1 MAQTP
6 CVCGHSPTIAKVRA
20 EIVDRLDAIKKRRLD
35 MASEL
40 GRLVHEE
47 QTLRVRLERLAYEN

>member
-1 MAQTP
+1 
-6 CVCGHSPTIAKVRA
+6 VRA

>member
-1 MAQTP
+1 MTDART
-6 CVCGHSPTIAKVRA
+6 
-20 EIVDRLDAIKKRRLD
+20 EIVDRLDAIKERRLK
-35 MASEL
+35 MAAEL